1 MKIKGIAKT
10 RKVFLNGIELSPKKS
25 QGYLNLSPGGFG
37 WGDADPASAQ
47 LALAILLEH
56 YSVPIAAI
64 EEYEEFSQRH
74 IATLKKGTDFDIE
87 IHAWKQQSLN

>member
-10 RKVFLNGIELSPKKS
+10 RKVFLNGVELSPKKS
-25 QGYLNLSPGGFG
+25 QGYRNLSLSGFG
-37 WGDADPASAQ
+37 WGEAGPASAQ

-64 EEYEEFSQRH
+64 EECEEFSQRF
-74 IATLKKGTDFDIE
+74 IVTLKKGEDFDIE

>member
-10 RKVFLNGIELSPKKS
+10 RKIFLNGSELSPKKS
-25 QGYLNLSPGGFG
+25 QGYLNLSPSGFG
-37 WGDADPASAQ
+37 WGDTGPASAQ

-56 YSVPIAAI
+56 YSVPIAALT
-64 EEYEEFSQRH
+64 EYDEFSQRF
-74 IATLKKGTDFDIE
+74 IASLKTGEDFDIE